1 MDSNNGASA
10 GTQILGSG
18 AAVIADSSAMPSS
31 QGNSSSSPFK
41 RSQLG
46 VHIRDFQK
54 RLGKDW
60 ELYHETL
67 LLFLVG
73 KLSRTEMVDTI
84 RPILPKGLYRYHNKL
99 LLLNLANS
107 LKDPL
112 AEYANEFASFWN
124 KRTSKASKVRLSL
137 YDGFKQNIMAL
148 PLKERRRI
156 KNITRDSGK
165 RGKLS
170 AGITLTRHALLPKI
184 PMIQDKEQQQLQVQN
199 LVQWQQDVV
208 NGISTPI
215 CSESHELPDRSTL
228 QLRVTMIMREHGLTG
243 HVSGNA
249 LEVLMLG
256 LEAHLKN
263 ILDSA
268 IDVAKY
274 RENKYT
280 NTDYLP
286 STFQL
291 AIGTVSR
298 QCGEIQGLA
307 SKDSTLCI
315 EDMYDTLQM
324 FPHLIESNG
333 AALRLDS
340 LMLTNDDEAPA
351 PYTSNGRITKAE
363 DIKPVAAAGPAQ
375 TLNGQGQRPESY
387 IGTTEELKG
396 LVGELVSAI

>member
-1 MDSNNGASA
+1 MESS
-10 GTQILGSG
+10 TQILGSG
-18 AAVIADSSAMPSS
+18 TAVISDSSTVTGSR
-31 QGNSSSSPFK
+31 GNATSSPFK

-46 VHIRDFQK
+46 VHIREFQK
-54 RLGKDW
+54 LLGKDW
-60 ELYHETL
+60 ESYHETL

-73 KLSRTEMVDTI
+73 RLSRPEMVDTV
-84 RPILPKGLYRYHNKL
+84 RQILPKGLHKYHNKL

-107 LKDPL
+107 LKDSL
-112 AEYANEFASFWN
+112 TEHANEFASFWN
-124 KRTSKASKVRLSL
+124 KRSSKPSKVRLSL

-148 PLKERRRI
+148 PVKERRRI
-156 KNITRDSGK
+156 KNITRESGK
-165 RGKLS
+165 RGKLT

-208 NGISTPI
+208 NGISTPL
-215 CSESHELPDRSTL
+215 CSESHELPDRKTL

-243 HVSGNA
+243 HVSGDA

-286 STFQL
+286 STYQL
-291 AIGTVSR
+291 AIGSVSR
-298 QCGEIQGLA
+298 QYGEIQGLA
-307 SKDSTLCI
+307 AKDATLCI

-324 FPHLIESNG
+324 FPHLIEPNG
-333 AALRLDS
+333 AAVRLDS
-340 LMLTNDDEAPA
+340 LMLTNDDETLATH
-351 PYTSNGRITKAE
+351 TSNRHIQ
-363 DIKPVAAAGPAQ
+363 KPQDSKPTSAASPAKQ
-375 TLNGQGQRPESY
+375 LLSNQPQRPQSY
-387 IGTTEELKG
+387 IGTTEELKS
-396 LVGELVSAI
+396 LVGELVSAS